1 MLLVKSVTKD
11 LACELVISEEVV
23 KPSQLVV
30 ADYVT
35 QEVQSSGQEEVIM
48 IYAIPKATKLLL
60 TTATVGPLRTSL

>member
-11 LACELVISEEVV
+11 LACELVISKEVV

-35 QEVQSSGQEEVIM
+35 QEVQSSGQEEAVT
-48 IYAIPKATKLLL
+48 IYAIPKATELLYNNS
-60 TTATVGPLRTSL
+60 V

>member
-1 MLLVKSVTKD
+1 MVKLCAMLLVKSVTKD
-11 LACELVISEEVV
+11 LACELVISKEVV

-48 IYAIPKATKLLL
+48 IYAIPR
-60 TTATVGPLRTSL
+60 PNCC

>member
-1 MLLVKSVTKD
+1 MVKLCAMLLVKSVTKD

-35 QEVQSSGQEEVIM
+35 QEVLADIAVRDEAGFARIVEL
-48 IYAIPKATKLLL
+48 AK
-60 TTATVGPLRTSL
+60 G

>member
-23 KPSQLVV
+23 KFSQLIV

-35 QEVQSSGQEEVIM
+35 QEV
-48 IYAIPKATKLLL
+48 
-60 TTATVGPLRTSL
+60 

>member
-1 MLLVKSVTKD
+1 MVKLCAMLLVKSVTKD
-11 LACELVISEEVV
+11 LACELMISKEVV

-48 IYAIPKATKLLL
+48 IYAIPR
-60 TTATVGPLRTSL
+60 PNCC

>member
-1 MLLVKSVTKD
+1 MVKLCAMLLVKSVTKD

-35 QEVQSSGQEEVIM
+35 QGVR
-48 IYAIPKATKLLL
+48 KRL
-60 TTATVGPLRTSL
+60 

>member
-1 MLLVKSVTKD
+1 M
-11 LACELVISEEVV
+11 ISEEVV